1 MKTTEYK
8 TSQKHPKGLYKP
20 LKIASTFTSIDACQ
34 IPSGAVYGRITPNMY
49 VYISDFDQFKQSSPK
64 YVMYILDMRSDKK
77 FRRVSLTPNN
87 FAYKPILAFIKAHNL
102 TGVCSKYYHESRKYQ
117 NKNGEIAGAPRERLI
132 PQPSQRCYKQSDVD
146 GKGYSINWESEYKA
160 PVNADGITPYKG
172 VESRRGTQFNEFEGV
187 DYRLSSNVVDDYADT
202 KYKDGMK
209 VNQTKI
215 RPDKKKD
222 SDKTKKIIVRVHRNG
237 TVINKEI

>member
-8 TSQKHPKGLYKP
+8 NTRKHPLGLYKP

-49 VYISDFDQFKQSSPK
+49 IYISDFDQFKQSSPK
-64 YVMYILDMRSDKK
+64 YVMYIMDMRSDKK
-77 FRRVSLTPNN
+77 FRRVSLTHRN
-87 FAYKPILAFIKAHNL
+87 FAYKPILRFIKAHNL
-102 TGVCSKYYHESRKYQ
+102 TGVCSQYYHESRKYYT
-117 NKNGEIAGAPRERLI
+117 KNGEVAGAPRERLI
-132 PQPSQRCYKQSDVD
+132 PEPECRIYKQSMVD
-146 GKGYSINWESEYKA
+146 GKGYSLDWEYENHEA
-160 PVNADGITPYKG
+160 VNPDGTPYTGMPAEKKM
-172 VESRRGTQFNEFEGV
+172 QFNQFEGI
-187 DYRLSSNVVDDYADT
+187 DYRLQKGICDDYADT

-215 RPDKKKD
+215 RPEK
-222 SDKTKKIIVRVHRNG
+222 SEKTKKIIVRVHHNG